1 MTLHDPL
8 SKALLAEIG
17 RLVDIECGDIEE
29 AGLRDARRIVAE
41 AHASARASVRDAV
54 QQLRR
59 ARARQ
64 RRQAEAQESTR
75 RRMSEE
81 ALTAEVLRRACPQL
95 ADMVVRRWQ
104 DSSNRKAW
112 IEAAAKA
119 AGQRLLPGPWTVEHP
134 EAFLEQ
140 ERAWFVAT
148 LAGKADLVSFAPSAE
163 IAAGLRV
170 RTAGA
175 LLDATAEALL
185 ADRQHVESMLL
196 AALASADERA
206 ANKSPDGRPA

>member
-17 RLVDIECGDIEE
+17 RLVDIECGAIEE
-29 AGLRDARRIVAE
+29 AGRRDAERIVAE
-41 AHASARASVRDAV
+41 AYMSARTSVRDAV

-64 RRQAEAQESTR
+64 LRQAEAQESTR

-81 ALTAEVLRRACPQL
+81 AHTAEVLRRACPQL

-104 DSSNRKAW
+104 ACDSRKAW
-112 IEAAAKA
+112 IEATAKVA
-119 AGQRLLPGPWTVEHP
+119 RQRLLPGPWTVEHP
-134 EAFLEQ
+134 ATSLEP
-140 ERAWFVAT
+140 ERAWFVAA
-148 LAGKADLVSFAPSAE
+148 LAGNADHVSFEPSAE

-185 ADRQHVESMLL
+185 ADRQRVESMLL
-196 AALASADERA
+196 AALASGDERA
-206 ANKSPDGRPA
+206 ADKSPDGRPT